1 MLHFAIAAGLLLG
14 LIVGLGA
21 AATGNV
27 WLVALAKGSA
37 PFGAIFMNAIRMVV
51 IPLIVTVIFTSIAR
65 LGDPRKLGRIGGL
78 TIAYYWI
85 TLIPAIAIGMA
96 TMKVGLQFAS
106 EIEMPQAAAAEVPEL
121 QSIVD
126 FIVSLVPA
134 NPFAAASHGA
144 ILPLIVFTALV
155 AAATGTLP
163 AERRERLINLADDV
177 SEALI
182 KLVWW
187 ILYTA
192 PVGVF
197 GLAAPV
203 TAELGWN
210 LVQSLGIFI
219 VCVFVGL
226 AIFLTLVTLPL
237 VYFVGGISPA
247 RYLSGTFGAVSV
259 AVSTTSTA
267 AAIPVALEETTQNLK
282 VSTTIA
288 DLLVPLGAS
297 MHRPGSAL
305 FQGAAIVFLA
315 YLYDVPIPVAAIGA
329 AMLATFLVSLIVAPV
344 PSSGV
349 VTMAP
354 ALDAIGVPVAGL
366 AILLGI
372 DRIPDM
378 MRTGVNNLGQ
388 ISAAVLVDRWTGA
401 ERGDPGTVGTEAEEA
416 ANHCSSSVPSRS
428 RSRYSV

>member
-1 MLHFAIAAGLLLG
+1 MLHLAIAAGLLLG

-37 PFGAIFMNAIRMVV
+37 PFGAIFINAIRMVV
-51 IPLIVTVIFTSIAR
+51 IPLVVTVIFTSIAR
-65 LGDPRKLGRIGGL
+65 LGDARKLGRIGGL

-96 TMKVGLQFAS
+96 TMKVGLEFAS

-121 QSIVD
+121 PSLVD

-203 TAELGWN
+203 TAELGWD

-219 VCVFVGL
+219 VCMFVGL
-226 AIFLTLVTLPL
+226 VLFLTLVTLPL
-237 VYFVGGISPA
+237 VYFLGGIGPA
-247 RYLSGTFGAVSV
+247 RFLSGTFGAVSV

-267 AAIPVALEETTQNLK
+267 AAIPVTLEETTENLE

-315 YLYDVPIPVAAIGA
+315 HLYDVPIPVAAIGA
-329 AMLATFLVSLIVAPV
+329 AMLATFLVSLTVAPV

-354 ALDAIGVPVAGL
+354 ALDAIGVPVSGL

-378 MRTGVNNLGQ
+378 MRTGVNLLGQ

-401 ERGDPGTVGTEAEEA
+401 ERSDDSTAHIRPTPPE
-416 ANHCSSSVPSRS
+416 
-428 RSRYSV
+428 

>member
-1 MLHFAIAAGLLLG
+1 MLHLAIAAGLVLG

-21 AATGNV
+21 AATGNE
-27 WLVALAKGSA
+27 WLLALAKGSA

-51 IPLIVTVIFTSIAR
+51 IPLIVTIIFTSIAR

-96 TMKVGLQFAS
+96 TMKVGLQYAS
-106 EIEMPQAAAAEVPEL
+106 EIEMPQTAAAAVPAL
-121 QSIVD
+121 QGIVD

-134 NPFAAASHGA
+134 NPFAAASSGA

-155 AAATGTLP
+155 AAATGTLR
-163 AERRERLINLADDV
+163 AERRERMINLAEDA
-177 SEALI
+177 SKALI

-187 ILYTA
+187 IMYLA
-192 PVGVF
+192 PIGVF

-203 TAELGWN
+203 TAQLGWN
-210 LVQSLGIFI
+210 LVQSLGVFI
-219 VCVFVGL
+219 ICVLVGL
-226 AIFLTLVTLPL
+226 VIFLVVITLPL
-237 VYFVGGISPA
+237 VYFVGGIGPS
-247 RYLSGTFGAVSV
+247 RYLRGTFGGVSI

-267 AAIPVALEETTQNLK
+267 AAIPVTLEETTRNIG

-315 YLYDVPIPVAAIGA
+315 YLYDVPIPAAAIGA
-329 AMLATFLVSLIVAPV
+329 AMLATFLVSLTVAPV
-344 PSSGV
+344 PSSSV

-354 ALDAIGVPVAGL
+354 ALDAVGVPVAGL
-366 AILLGI
+366 ALILGI

-378 MRTGVNNLGQ
+378 LRSGVNLLSQ
-388 ISAAVLVDRWTGA
+388 VSAAVLVDRWTGT
-401 ERGDPGTVGTEAEEA
+401 ERDEFDE
-416 ANHCSSSVPSRS
+416 
-428 RSRYSV
+428 

>member
-1 MLHFAIAAGLLLG
+1 MLHLAIAAGLVLG
-14 LIVGLGA
+14 LAVGLGA
-21 AATGNV
+21 SATGNT
-27 WLVALAKGSA
+27 WLLALAEGSA
-37 PFGAIFMNAIRMVV
+37 PFGAIFMNAIRMVI
-51 IPLIVTVIFTSIAR
+51 IPLIITIIFTSIAR

-78 TIAYYWI
+78 TIAFYWI
-85 TLIPAIAIGMA
+85 TLIPAIAIGMG
-96 TMKVGLQFAS
+96 TMKFGLRFAS
-106 EIEMPQAAAAEVPEL
+106 EIDMPEAAAADVPEL

-134 NPFAAASHGA
+134 NPFAAASNGA
-144 ILPLIVFTALV
+144 LLPLIVFTALV
-155 AAATGTLP
+155 AAATGTLA
-163 AERRERLINLADDV
+163 AERRERMINIADDA
-177 SEALI
+177 SAALI

-192 PVGVF
+192 PIGVF

-203 TAELGWN
+203 TARLGWD

-219 VCVFVGL
+219 VFVFVGL
-226 AIFLTLVTLPL
+226 VIFVAVVTLPL
-237 VYFVGGISPA
+237 VYFVAGVGPLK
-247 RYLSGTFGAVSV
+247 YLKGTFGGMSI

-267 AAIPVALEETTQNLK
+267 AAIPVTREETIENIG
-282 VSTTIA
+282 VSPTIA
-288 DLLVPLGAS
+288 NLLVPLGAS

-315 YLYDVPIPVAAIGA
+315 YLYGVPIPLTAIAA
-329 AMLATFLVSLIVAPV
+329 AMLATFLVSLTVAPV

-366 AILLGI
+366 AIILGI

-378 MRTGVNNLGQ
+378 MRSAVNILGQ
-388 ISAAVLVDRWTGA
+388 VSAAALVDRWTA
-401 ERGDPGTVGTEAEEA
+401 DTRE
-416 ANHCSSSVPSRS
+416 
-428 RSRYSV
+428 

>member
-1 MLHFAIAAGLLLG
+1 MA
-14 LIVGLGA
+14 V
-21 AATGNV
+21 
-27 WLVALAKGSA
+27 AKGSA
-37 PFGAIFMNAIRMVV
+37 PFGTLFMNAIKMVV

-65 LGDPRKLGRIGGL
+65 LGDPRTLGRIAGF

-96 TMKVGLQFAS
+96 TMKVGLRFADDIDMPRTEAT
-106 EIEMPQAAAAEVPEL
+106 EIPEL

-126 FIVSLVPA
+126 FIVNLVPA
-134 NPFAAASHGA
+134 NPFAAAADGA

-155 AAATGTLP
+155 AAATGTL
-163 AERRERLINLADDV
+163 AEERRERLINIADDAR
-177 SEALI
+177 EALI

-192 PVGVF
+192 PIGVF

-203 TAELGWN
+203 TAQLGWG

-219 VCVFVGL
+219 ACVFVGL
-226 AIFLTLVTLPL
+226 VIFLALVTLPM
-237 VYFVGGISPA
+237 VYFVAGISP
-247 RYLSGTFGAVSV
+247 RKYLSGTFGAVSV
-259 AVSTTSTA
+259 AASTTSTA
-267 AAIPVALEETTQNLK
+267 AAIPVSLEEATRNLK
-282 VSTTIA
+282 VSATVA

-315 YLYDVPIPVAAIGA
+315 YLFDVPIPLAAVGA
-329 AMLATFLVSLIVAPV
+329 AMVATFLVSLTVAPV

-354 ALDAIGVPVAGL
+354 ALDAVGVPVSGL
-366 AILLGI
+366 AIMLGI

-378 MRTGVNNLGQ
+378 MRTAVNILGQ
-388 ISAAVLVDRWTGA
+388 ISTAVLVDRWTG
-401 ERGDPGTVGTEAEEA
+401 GKPD
-416 ANHCSSSVPSRS
+416 
-428 RSRYSV
+428 

>member
-1 MLHFAIAAGLLLG
+1 MLHLAIAAGLVLG

-21 AATGNV
+21 SATGNP
-27 WLVALAKGSA
+27 WLVALAEGSA
-37 PFGAIFMNAIRMVV
+37 PLGTLFINAIRMVV
-51 IPLIVTVIFTSIAR
+51 IPLIATVIFISIAR

-96 TMKVGLQFAS
+96 TMTVGLQFAT
-106 EIEMPQAAAAEVPEL
+106 EIEMPDAAQTSVPEL
-121 QSIVD
+121 QGIVD

-134 NPFAAASHGA
+134 NPFAAASSGA

-155 AAATGTLP
+155 AAASGTL
-163 AERRERLINLADDV
+163 ALERRERMINLAEDV

-192 PVGVF
+192 PIGVF
-197 GLAAPV
+197 GLIAPV
-203 TAELGWN
+203 TAKLGWDL
-210 LVQSLGIFI
+210 LVSLGIFI

-226 AIFLTLVTLPL
+226 ALFLMLVTLPL
-237 VYFVGGISPA
+237 VYFVAGISPA
-247 RYLSGTFGAVSV
+247 RYLSGAFGATSV

-267 AAIPVALEETTQNLK
+267 AAIPVTLEETTKNLG
-282 VSTTIA
+282 VSKTVA

-305 FQGAAIVFLA
+305 FQGAAIIFLA
-315 YLYDVPIPVAAIGA
+315 HLYGVPIPMAAIGA
-329 AMLATFLVSLIVAPV
+329 AMLATFLVSLTVAPV

-354 ALDAIGVPVAGL
+354 ALDAVGVPVAGL
-366 AILLGI
+366 AIILGI

-378 MRTGVNNLGQ
+378 MRSAVNVLAQ
-388 ISAAVLVDRWTGA
+388 MSTAVLVDRWTESGDDTGENRAA
-401 ERGDPGTVGTEAEEA
+401 E
-416 ANHCSSSVPSRS
+416 
-428 RSRYSV
+428 

>member
-1 MLHFAIAAGLLLG
+1 LHLAIAAGLVLG
-14 LIVGLGA
+14 LAVGLGA
-21 AATGNV
+21 SATGNA
-27 WLVALAKGSA
+27 WLLALAEGSA
-37 PFGAIFMNAIRMVV
+37 PIGAIFMNAIRMVI
-51 IPLIVTVIFTSIAR
+51 IPLIITIIFTSIAK

-96 TMKVGLQFAS
+96 TMKFGLHFAN
-106 EIEMPQAAAAEVPEL
+106 EIDMPETAATEVPEL

-134 NPFAAASHGA
+134 NPFAAASNGSL
-144 ILPLIVFTALV
+144 LPLIVFTALV
-155 AAATGTLP
+155 AAATGTL
-163 AERRERLINLADDV
+163 AVERRERMINIAEDA
-177 SEALI
+177 SAALI

-192 PVGVF
+192 PIGVF

-203 TAELGWN
+203 TARLGWD

-219 VCVFVGL
+219 VFVFVGL
-226 AIFLTLVTLPL
+226 VIFVAVVTLPL
-237 VYFVGGISPA
+237 VYFVAGVGPLK
-247 RYLSGTFGAVSV
+247 YLKGTFGGVSI

-267 AAIPVALEETTQNLK
+267 AAIPVTREEAIENIG
-282 VSTTIA
+282 VSPTIA
-288 DLLVPLGAS
+288 NLLVPLGAS

-315 YLYDVPIPVAAIGA
+315 YLYGVPIPMTAIAAA
-329 AMLATFLVSLIVAPV
+329 LLATFLVSLTVAPV

-354 ALDAIGVPVAGL
+354 ALDAVGVPVAGL
-366 AILLGI
+366 AIILGI

-378 MRTGVNNLGQ
+378 MRSAVNLLGQ
-388 ISAAVLVDRWTGA
+388 VSAAALVDRWTTDQQ
-401 ERGDPGTVGTEAEEA
+401 E
-416 ANHCSSSVPSRS
+416 
-428 RSRYSV
+428 

>member
-1 MLHFAIAAGLLLG
+1 MLHLAIATGLILG
-14 LIVGLGA
+14 LVVGLAA
-21 AATGNV
+21 AATGNEF
-27 WLVALAKGSA
+27 LMAIAKGSA
-37 PFGAIFMNAIRMVV
+37 PFGTLFMNAIRMVV
-51 IPLIVTVIFTSIAR
+51 IPLIVAVIFTSIAR

-78 TIAYYWI
+78 TISYYWI

-96 TMKVGLQFAS
+96 TMKFGLQFAS
-106 EIEMPQAAAAEVPEL
+106 EIEMPQAEATTIPEL

-126 FIVSLVPA
+126 FLVSLVPA
-134 NPFAAASHGA
+134 NPFAAASAGA

-163 AERRERLINLADDV
+163 DERRERMINLADDA

-192 PVGVF
+192 PIGVF

-203 TAELGWN
+203 TAQLGWD
-210 LVQSLGIFI
+210 LVQSLAIFI
-219 VCVFVGL
+219 VCVFIGL
-226 AIFLTLVTLPL
+226 VIFLTIVTLPM
-237 VYFVGGISPA
+237 VYFVAGISPM
-247 RYLSGTFGAVSV
+247 RYLRGTIGAVSV

-267 AAIPVALEETTQNLK
+267 AAIPVSLEETTKNLK
-282 VSTTIA
+282 VSSTIA
-288 DLLVPLGAS
+288 DLLIPLGAS

-305 FQGAAIVFLA
+305 FQGASIVYLA
-315 YLYDVPIPVAAIGA
+315 YLFDIPIPAAAIGA
-329 AMLATFLVSLIVAPV
+329 AMLATFLVSLTVAPV

-349 VTMAP
+349 MTMAP
-354 ALDAIGVPVAGL
+354 ALDAVGVPVAGL

-378 MRTGVNNLGQ
+378 MRSATNVLGQ
-388 ISAAVLVDRWTGA
+388 ISTAVLVDRWTQGGSEKPT
-401 ERGDPGTVGTEAEEA
+401 ER
-416 ANHCSSSVPSRS
+416 NSSR
-428 RSRYSV
+428 

>member
-1 MLHFAIAAGLLLG
+1 MLHLAIAAGLVLG

-21 AATGNV
+21 AATGNE
-27 WLVALAKGSA
+27 WLHLIARSSA
-37 PFGAIFMNAIRMVV
+37 PFGAIFMNAIKMVV
-51 IPLIVTVIFTSIAR
+51 IPLIATVIFTSIAK

-96 TMKVGLQFAS
+96 TTKAGLRFAS
-106 EIEMPQAAAAEVPEL
+106 EIEMPEAAATEVPEL

-134 NPFAAASHGA
+134 NPFAAASDGA

-155 AAATGTLP
+155 AAATGTLA
-163 AERRERLINLADDV
+163 AERRERLINIADDV
-177 SEALI
+177 SAALI

-203 TAELGWN
+203 TAQLGWG
-210 LVQSLGIFI
+210 LVQSLGVFI
-219 VCVFVGL
+219 ICVFVGL
-226 AIFLTLVTLPL
+226 TIYLSVVTLPL
-237 VYFVGGISPA
+237 VYFIGRISPA
-247 RYLSGTFGAVSV
+247 RYLRGVFGGVSV

-267 AAIPVALEETTQNLK
+267 AAIPVTLEETTKNLK

-288 DLLVPLGAS
+288 DLLIPLGAS

-305 FQGAAIVFLA
+305 FQGSAIVFLA
-315 YLYDVPIPVAAIGA
+315 YLYDIPIPVAAIGA
-329 AMLATFLVSLIVAPV
+329 AMLATFLVSLTVAPV
-344 PSSGV
+344 PSSSV

-354 ALDAIGVPVAGL
+354 ALDAVGVPVAGL
-366 AILLGI
+366 ALILGI

-378 MRTGVNNLGQ
+378 MRSGVNLLSQ
-388 ISAAVLVDRWTGA
+388 VSAAVLVDRWTGA
-401 ERGDPGTVGTEAEEA
+401 KQKNNA
-416 ANHCSSSVPSRS
+416 
-428 RSRYSV
+428 

>member
-1 MLHFAIAAGLLLG
+1 MLHLAIAAGLVLG

-21 AATGNV
+21 AATGNE
-27 WLVALAKGSA
+27 WLMAIAQGSA

-51 IPLIVTVIFTSIAR
+51 IPLIVTVIFSSIAR
-65 LGDPRKLGRIGGL
+65 LGDPRKLGRIGGM
-78 TIAYYWI
+78 TIAFYWI
-85 TLIPAIAIGMA
+85 SLIPAIAIGMA
-96 TMKVGLQFAS
+96 TMKFGLRFAS
-106 EIEMPQAAAAEVPEL
+106 EIEMPQTETTTVPEL
-121 QSIVD
+121 QGIVD
-126 FIVSLVPA
+126 FLVSLVPA
-134 NPFAAASHGA
+134 NPFAAASSGA

-155 AAATGTLP
+155 AAATGTLQE
-163 AERRERLINLADDV
+163 ERRERLINLAEDG

-192 PVGVF
+192 PIGVF

-203 TAELGWN
+203 TAKLGWS
-210 LVQSLGIFI
+210 LVESLGIFI
-219 VCVFVGL
+219 ICVFVGL
-226 AIFLTLVTLPL
+226 VIFLTVVTLPL
-237 VYFVGGISPA
+237 MYFVGRIGPA
-247 RYLSGTFGAVSV
+247 RYLTGIFGGVSV

-267 AAIPVALEETTQNLK
+267 AAIPVTLEETKKLG

-315 YLYDVPIPVAAIGA
+315 YLYDVPIPAAAIGA
-329 AMLATFLVSLIVAPV
+329 AVLATFLVSLTVAPV
-344 PSSGV
+344 PSSSV

-354 ALDAIGVPVAGL
+354 ALDAVGVPVAGL
-366 AILLGI
+366 AIILGI

-378 MRTGVNNLGQ
+378 MRSGVNLLAQ
-388 ISAAVLVDRWTGA
+388 ASAAVLVDRWTGGEQA
-401 ERGDPGTVGTEAEEA
+401 PQETRQA
-416 ANHCSSSVPSRS
+416 APK
-428 RSRYSV
+428 